1 MKLNFLQGRSSGELY
16 LVTNFLL
23 LVCPFDFID
32 AGGDLGVRGW
42 GDSVKHRKLK
52 KNVLC

>member
-32 AGGDLGVRGW
+32 AGADLGVRSRG
-42 GDSVKHRKLK
+42 GQTP
-52 KNVLC
+52 